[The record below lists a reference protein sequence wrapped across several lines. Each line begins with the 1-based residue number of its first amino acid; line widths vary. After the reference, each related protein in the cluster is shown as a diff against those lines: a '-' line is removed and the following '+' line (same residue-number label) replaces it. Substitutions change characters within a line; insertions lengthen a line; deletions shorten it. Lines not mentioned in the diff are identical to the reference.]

1 MAARGGFVSSFHN
14 LARRLGGGGGKQ
26 VSACSLLAW
35 NVRLMVYRA
44 IAVALDDEIR
54 FLGTHHHHAPRPWG
68 VWWIVKRSLGER
80 WAPTMMMLNSN
91 MKPVKIHIC
100 SHLKSPLQLV
110 LQNLRF
116 NYTRAEK
123 MDWKQEKYFFFRE
136 NFLEREG
143 TMIRC
148 RVGHSRAALKNA
160 IHVSDKRWWILRQA
174 LFWCSSPNQKR
185 RTFKSKYESL
195 SWLVGPKVRD
205 APMGKVGQ
213 SICALPK

>member
-68 VWWIVKRSLGER
+68 VWWIVKRSLGEE

-160 IHVSDKRWWILRQA
+160 MFQTKDVVYIYPPIYWGKHYFDVQVQTKSVELSKVSMSHSVDL
-174 LFWCSSPNQKR
+174 L
-185 RTFKSKYESL
+185 
-195 SWLVGPKVRD
+195 GPR
-205 APMGKVGQ
+205 
-213 SICALPK
+213 